1 MAAYNLR
8 SELSDGNNEDNGNRE
23 KKAKIRYDNDSML
36 NIRKIYW

>member
-8 SELSDGNNEDNGNRE
+8 SQIRHENDIDHEHKE
-23 KKAKIRYDNDSML
+23 KIRYGNDSML